1 MVTEPAR
8 TIAIDVPQHRIPAPT
23 LTRNVIRLI
32 CHEMPLSDETP
43 ATSVPPRP
51 FVLILY
57 GATGFTGQ
65 LVAAYLDAHP
75 ELRGKPWAIAG
86 RTESK
91 LADLSARLGGRPETL
106 CVDLDDAEALSAMV
120 ARTAVV
126 LNCAGPYSLYNG
138 AALLGACARAG
149 VHYSDLAGEG
159 FWQAEMIDAF
169 HDLAQ
174 ESGAKVILGGGV
186 DSIPSDL
193 GALVAAEALS
203 GEPDQ
208 TVQLRGVYTRY
219 TGSFSGGTLNSG
231 KATARAKKSGNYT
244 DEMEADPYLLAP
256 GTTGIETET
265 PGTADGMAADFQW
278 DFDSTYGVVSTFF
291 MAPINAR
298 VVRRS
303 LMLRGEHQNT
313 SYGECAAAGMW
324 MRVAG
329 MWASRGFGYFLGEP
343 INFKPTSGEGPPS
356 WLLRDGGFE
365 IVVTATANAQ
375 SARTRISGQG
385 DPGYGATSKMLAELG
400 LCLALDDHSGSSHRA
415 GVLTPS
421 TGLGHALVLRLTQA
435 QGGKFMEFETA
446 PPQAG

>member
-1 MVTEPAR
+1 MFKEP
-8 TIAIDVPQHRIPAPT
+8 
-23 LTRNVIRLI
+23 L
-32 CHEMPLSDETP
+32 
-43 ATSVPPRP
+43 
-51 FVLILY
+51 VLIVY

-65 LVAAYLDAHP
+65 LVATYLDTHP

-106 CVDLDDAEALSAMV
+106 CVDLEDTDALSAMV
-120 ARTAVV
+120 LRTAVV
-126 LNCAGPYSLYNG
+126 LNCAGPYSVNNG

-159 FWQAEMIDAF
+159 FWQAEMIEAF
-169 HDLAQ
+169 DDLAHD
-174 ESGAKVILGGGV
+174 SGAKVILGGGV

-193 GALVAAEALS
+193 GAFIAAEAIPS
-203 GEPDQ
+203 EPDQ
-208 TVQLRGVYTRY
+208 RTSLRGVYTRY

-231 KATARAKKSGNYT
+231 KAVAQAKKSGRYT
-244 DEMEADPYLLAP
+244 DAMEANPYLLTP
-256 GTTGIETET
+256 GTIGVETEA
-265 PGTADGMAADFQW
+265 PGTADGMVPEFKWA
-278 DFDSTYGVVSTFF
+278 FDPTYGIVSKFF

-303 LMLRGEHQNT
+303 LTLRGEHQNA
-313 SYGECAAAGMW
+313 SYSECAAAGMW
-324 MRVAG
+324 MRVTG

-365 IVVTATANAQ
+365 IEVTATANAKV
-375 SARTRISGQG
+375 ARTRITGQG

-421 TGLGHALVLRLTQA
+421 TGLGNALVLRLTQA
-435 QGGKFMEFETA
+435 QGGKFMEFDTV
-446 PPQAG
+446 PPAAN

>member
-1 MVTEPAR
+1 MDPANTFTANASR
-8 TIAIDVPQHRIPAPT
+8 HRITANA
-23 LTRNVIRLI
+23 LTQDVIQLFWKT
-32 CHEMPLSDETP
+32 MTSQDETP
-43 ATSVPPRP
+43 ATSSQPQP
-51 FVLILY
+51 LILIVY

-65 LVAAYLDAHP
+65 LVATYLDTHP
-75 ELRGKPWAIAG
+75 ELRGKRWAIAG
-86 RTESK
+86 RTKSK
-91 LADLSARLGGRPETL
+91 LAELSARLGGRPETL
-106 CVDLDDAEALSAMV
+106 CVDLEDADAVSAMV

-159 FWQAEMIDAF
+159 FWQAEMVQAF
-169 HDLAQ
+169 HDLAEQ
-174 ESGAKVILGGGV
+174 SGAKVILGGGV

-193 GALVAAEALS
+193 GAFVAAEALPGDS
-203 GEPDQ
+203 DQ
-208 TVQLRGVYTRY
+208 KVQLRGVYTRY

-231 KATARAKKSGNYT
+231 KATARAKKSGNYS
-244 DEMEADPYLLAP
+244 DAMEADPYLLAP
-256 GTTGIETET
+256 GTTGAETGT

-278 DFDSTYGVVSTFF
+278 GFDSTYGVVSTFF

-303 LMLRGEHQNT
+303 LMLRGEHKHT
-313 SYGECAAAGMW
+313 SYSECAAAGMW

-343 INFKPTSGEGPPS
+343 INFKPSSGEGPPS

-365 IVVTATANAQ
+365 IEVTATANAK
-375 SARTRISGQG
+375 STRTRISGQG

-400 LCLALDDHSGSSHRA
+400 LCLALDDHSGASHRA

-421 TGLGHALVLRLTQA
+421 TGLGHALVSRLGQA
-435 QGGKFMEFETA
+435 RGGKFMEFETT
-446 PPQAG
+446 PLQAG